1 MPDLSKQATAVLLVD
16 DDSLV
21 RETCVALLRDLG
33 CTVFSTWS
41 GEEALGLVQRHASI
55 ETLISDL
62 LIPGID
68 GLQLVAAARQIRPSL
83 RCFLTSGY
91 ATGVTDPDVQFVPK
105 PLGRA
110 KLAMMVM
117 RAPASALP
125 TAE

>member
-1 MPDLSKQATAVLLVD
+1 LSKPGSAVLLVD

-21 RETCVALLRDLG
+21 RDTCVALLRDLG
-33 CTVFSTWS
+33 CTVYSTWS
-41 GEEALGLVQRHASI
+41 GEEALGLIQRHVSI

-68 GLQLVAAARQIRPSL
+68 GLQMVAAARQIRPSL
-83 RCFLTSGY
+83 RCFLTSGH
-91 ATGVTDPDVQFVPK
+91 ATGITDPDVQFVPK

-117 RAPASALP
+117 RAPAAPVASSD
-125 TAE
+125 

>member
-1 MPDLSKQATAVLLVD
+1 MSKPGSAVLLVD

-33 CTVFSTWS
+33 CTVYSTWS
-41 GEEALGLVQRHASI
+41 GEEALGLIQRHVSI

-83 RCFLTSGY
+83 RCFLTSGH
-91 ATGVTDPDVQFVPK
+91 ATGITDPDVQFVPK

-117 RAPASALP
+117 RAPAAPVASSD
-125 TAE
+125 